1 MVKKFIIGTKYY
13 LKVDTTQMEL
23 DIVNNPNEML
33 SLTFDGGAQARFD
46 NGSWISQGSY
56 NYILLRVTGNPNQQA
71 IYVGGSW
78 YNLSDYNTFEII
90 GNLRSTQQALTTSNN
105 YKLMLRSA
113 IDNPVEFHLYNVNGK
128 FNDAQKLL
136 NNDKDYFG
144 VFKEETDILNPTI
157 LIETDTFITSN
168 YAYIQSYNRY
178 YFITDI
184 TCVRKNLY
192 RLSLKVDVL
201 KTWYRDIRYS
211 SEGLIVRSGNSEIYG
226 GGELVDDRLPL
237 KDYSTIDVREIP
249 RDDSR
254 VNVTFI
260 TEPDYGSTFNIAVT
274 CMNDTSTAFADGVD
288 DRNPP
293 SGTNLPK
300 VGKRMINNPTLI
312 TYFLSPF
319 EYVNLAQF
327 IKNRSNLSD
336 YIVNITFYPFNIA
349 PIDGARDSDN
359 NLLKTRL
366 RVNNTDITRIDNQQ
380 PIDCYYTRSN
390 VSSYLVTACKLVN
403 QTLLPNLHFEDGLS
417 FLNRE
422 PYSTYQIYIPFNGW
436 EDVKN
441 YEILG
446 KTIMI
451 YYVTDYSS
459 GLSRWYL
466 YNETQEY
473 AIKSGTCELGF
484 RIGINTT
491 NMYELNRQKQANASS
506 TALGVLGSLI
516 GMGVSIGTGN
526 VVGGVGSGLSLA
538 QSIASGINRNNLLIE
553 HGNVSTGGDAFGN
566 YNAINPYIKHTFHE
580 IVDGITYSYY
590 VSENGLP
597 VNKFTSLDEYNDNE
611 MKGYIEITSF
621 HMSASLLSITKTE
634 MDEIESLLKT
644 GVFL

>member
-1 MVKKFIIGTKYY
+1 MIKEFIIGTKYY
-13 LKVDTTQMEL
+13 LKVDIAQMEL
-23 DIVNNPNEML
+23 DIVNNPNEMF
-33 SLTFDGGAQARFD
+33 SLTFDGGAKARFD

-71 IYVGGSW
+71 VYVGGSW
-78 YNLSDYNTFEII
+78 YNLSDYNTFEIV

-136 NNDKDYFG
+136 NNEKDYFG

-157 LIETDTFITSN
+157 LIESDTFITSN
-168 YAYIQSYNRY
+168 YAYITSYKRY

-201 KTWYRDIRYS
+201 KTWYRDIRDAS
-211 SEGLIVRSGNSEIYG
+211 DGLIVRAANEEVYG

-237 KDYSTIDVREIP
+237 KDIP
-249 RDDSR
+249 YFDIIEFPRNDAG
-254 VNVTFI
+254 VNVSFI
-260 TEPDYGSTFNIAVT
+260 SEPDYGSTYNIAVT

-336 YIVNITFYPFNIA
+336 YIINITFYPFNIA

-380 PIDCYYTRSN
+380 AIDCYYTRSN
-390 VSSYLVTACKLVN
+390 VSSYLVTAK
-403 QTLLPNLHFEDGLS
+403 TLIGQSVITNLHDERGLS
-417 FLNRE
+417 FLDFE
-422 PYSTYQIYIPFNGW
+422 PYSTYQIYIPFHGW
-436 EDVKN
+436 EDVKS
-441 YEILG
+441 YEIIG

-459 GLSRWYL
+459 GLSRWYI
-466 YNETQEY
+466 YNETYDY

-491 NMYELNRQKQANASS
+491 NMYELNRQKQANATS

-516 GMGVSIGTGN
+516 GMGVAIGTGN
-526 VVGGVGSGLSLA
+526 VVGGIGSGLSLA
-538 QSIASGINRNNLLIE
+538 QSIASGVNRNNMLIE
-553 HGNVSTGGDAFGN
+553 HGNISTGGDAFGC
-566 YNAINPYIKHTFHE
+566 YNAIVPYIKHTYRE
-580 IVDGITYSYY
+580 IVDGITYSDY
-590 VSENGLP
+590 VTENGIP
-597 VNKFTSLDEYNDNE
+597 VNIFTSLDNYGDNE
-611 MKGYIEITSF
+611 MKGYIEIINF
-621 HMSASLLSITKTE
+621 HMSASGLSITKTE
-634 MDEIESLLKT
+634 LDELTSLLKT
-644 GVFL
+644 GVYL